1 MRVGL
6 TKALLPLDL
15 PKFAGPVTPG
25 QPRERLMETAGAL
38 NDRCVVCAEIATQ
51 VRYALPDG
59 AVAFHQRCHDIWKE
73 EAMRRAGTGSGG

>member
-1 MRVGL
+1 
-6 TKALLPLDL
+6 
-15 PKFAGPVTPG
+15 
-25 QPRERLMETAGAL
+25 METAGAL